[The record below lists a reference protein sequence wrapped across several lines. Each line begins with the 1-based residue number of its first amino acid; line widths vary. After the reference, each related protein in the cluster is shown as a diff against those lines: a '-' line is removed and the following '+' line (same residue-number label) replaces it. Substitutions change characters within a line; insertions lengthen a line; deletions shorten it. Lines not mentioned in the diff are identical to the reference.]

1 MIERHEVL
9 SSGMKVD
16 RPWWLG
22 TKLAAAMVVT
32 VVTAYF
38 VAMALLGK
46 L

>member
-22 TKLAAAMVVT
+22 AKLGALVVLTLAAAYF
-32 VVTAYF
+32 TASI
-38 VAMALLGK
+38 L
-46 L
+46 